1 MTVVEIIKKVG
12 ATVIATIGEPEEL
25 AISKQYGADHLI
37 DYRTEDIWTRVK
49 ALNDG
54 RGVEAVYGLVGS
66 YVFNSIV
73 AGNRTTRAEFVCRI
87 YHRHWGAHQI
97 LDPHLISRSFDQL
110 LSWYDAGELKPNISS
125 TFDMADAPK
134 AIEMLKSQKSTG
146 SVVLRM

>member
-1 MTVVEIIKKVG
+1 MTVVEVAKKVG
-12 ATVIATIGEPEEL
+12 ATVIATIGEPKKI

-37 DYRTEDIWTRVK
+37 DYRTEGIWTRVK
-49 ALNDG
+49 ALTDG
-54 RGVEAVYGLVGS
+54 RGVEAVYSLVSGD
-66 YVFNSIV
+66 VFNSTI
-73 AGNRTTRAEFVCRI
+73 AGNRTTRADFVCWI
-87 YHRHWGAHQI
+87 YHRYWGTHQI

-134 AIEMLKSQKSTG
+134 DIEMLKSQKSTG